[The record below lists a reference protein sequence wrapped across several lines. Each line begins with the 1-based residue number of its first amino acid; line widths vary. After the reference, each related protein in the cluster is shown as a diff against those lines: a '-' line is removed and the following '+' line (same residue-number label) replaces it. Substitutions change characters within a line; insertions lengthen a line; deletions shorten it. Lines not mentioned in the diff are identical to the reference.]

1 MYLSRLNVRGFK
13 SFTEPVAV
21 DFDSKISVII
31 GSNGVG
37 KSNALDAIAWAL
49 GEDDTAR
56 LRCGSRRDLLFAG
69 SNLAPPA
76 EEARVEL
83 TFEENGTE
91 SLISRSIHTSGTEE
105 FSVLGKRVDNLEEYR
120 AALAELGLGHARRN
134 VVRQER
140 LTDFFFRPARE
151 RKRYVEQYVSLVEEM
166 TGVNSLFAEYLAS
179 LVPGSSGQILL
190 DGGGDEVEVQVV
202 IPKKGLRRGVLLSG
216 GERAS
221 TALALKL
228 ALFSMAPSPMFL
240 LDEVEPS
247 LDWTHNHNM
256 QELLKKLSQ
265 NRQLIIV
272 THFQSTIRMANTVH
286 GVRIRPDGSS
296 WLKFHFVMD
305 ERLFKIY
312 SCC

>member
-1 MYLSRLNVRGFK
+1 MFLSRLNVSGFK
-13 SFTEPVAV
+13 SYTEPVVV
-21 DFDSKISVII
+21 DFDEKISVII

-49 GEDDTAR
+49 GEDDLTR
-56 LRCGSRRDLLFAG
+56 LRCGDRKDLLFSG
-69 SNLAPPA
+69 SEITPPV

-83 TFEENGTE
+83 TFSGNGTE
-91 SLISRSIHTSGTEE
+91 ILASRALTTSGKEE
-105 FSVLGKRVDNLEEYR
+105 FLVQNESLGSASDYR
-120 AALAELGLGHARRN
+120 ATLANLGLGYARRN
-134 VVRQER
+134 IVRQER
-140 LTDFFFRPARE
+140 LTDFFFKAAPDRR
-151 RKRYVEQYVSLVEEM
+151 RYILRYVTADTEFDRIN
-166 TGVNSLFAEYLAS
+166 TLFQEYLDA
-179 LVPGSSGQILL
+179 LIPGSYGRIFL
-190 DGGGDEVEVQVV
+190 DEIGEDADVEVTF
-202 IPKKGLRRGVLLSG
+202 PKKGAKRGVLLSG

-228 ALFSMAPSPMFL
+228 ALFSMAPGPMYM

-256 QELLKKLSQ
+256 QELLKKLAEH
-265 NRQLIIV
+265 RQLIIV
-272 THFQSTIRMANTVH
+272 THFQSTIRMARTVH

-312 SCC
+312 KCC